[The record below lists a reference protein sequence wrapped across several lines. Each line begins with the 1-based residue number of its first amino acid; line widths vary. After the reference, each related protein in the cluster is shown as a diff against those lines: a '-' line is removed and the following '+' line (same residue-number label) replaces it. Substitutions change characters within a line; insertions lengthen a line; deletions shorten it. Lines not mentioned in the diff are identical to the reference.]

1 MAKDKVM
8 WKGRGREMATR
19 MPALSPMAH
28 KSVCVVTLLA
38 WRPEVSGPG
47 PCLWGPAQTSLSS
60 L

>member
-38 WRPEVSGPG
+38 FGDHRSLAQDPVSRVWPRH
-47 PCLWGPAQTSLSS
+47 P
-60 L
+60 